1 MGYIKTHNEKYL
13 KHIKCPKCGYEWA
26 VLDTKQNSI
35 CCAYCMYR
43 DVPKKDIK
51 DLTDK
56 ELEQEIYI
64 NKSETH
70 DKKRLQRLLDERN
83 RRVE

>member
-1 MGYIKTHNEKYL
+1 MGYIKTNNEKDL
-13 KHIKCPKCGYEWA
+13 KHITCPQCGWHSA
-26 VLDTKQNSI
+26 VKDIKTGTI
-35 CCAYCMYR
+35 TCMYCMYR

-56 ELEQEIYI
+56 ELEQAIYE

-70 DKKRLQRLLDERN
+70 DKRQLKKLLNERN
-83 RRVE
+83 RRIE

>member
-1 MGYIKTHNEKYL
+1 MGNIKEKDLQYIACPRCGWHSAVKVIKTGL
-13 KHIKCPKCGYEWA
+13 IACM
-26 VLDTKQNSI
+26 
-35 CCAYCMYR
+35 YCMYR

>member
-1 MGYIKTHNEKYL
+1 MGNIKDL
-13 KHIKCPKCGYEWA
+13 QHITCPKCGWHSA
-26 VLDTKQNSI
+26 VKNIKTGLIT
-35 CCAYCMYR
+35 CMYCMYR

-51 DLTDK
+51 DLTNK

-83 RRVE
+83 RRIE